1 MEVSTKFEGIK
12 VNVYIYF
19 NYKAEARIV
28 SAVEL
33 NYCVWGNCWPE
44 GYGKLKGNKMQ
55 TETMLD

>member
-19 NYKAEARIV
+19 NYKAKAWIV

-44 GYGKLKGNKMQ
+44 GYG
-55 TETMLD
+55 ETQR